1 MTKNNKLPQLQFV
14 INHLIG
20 AYNNYVIENKPFN
33 YCLIIYF
40 GGETNILGDTEFN
53 DFYSIEFYDSDVLDF
68 IYHHFFENSDVK
80 IFKYLNTGVLDY
92 LRSCGYNLPQIT
104 KRNSINSCNLNSDL
118 KARAKAKFKNYN
130 YYMNLHGYQSFYNN
144 EIVFDYFL
152 NEFNPYII
160 KELIKVKNLSSST
173 ALILYVL
180 ICNYLD
186 NNITIGA
193 IDWTSLKYEPYAE
206 LINDT
211 DDCKND
217 TIVKVK
223 FLEYINSLS

>member
-68 IYHHFFENSDVK
+68 IYHRFFENSDVK

-92 LRSCGYNLPQIT
+92 LRSHGYKVPQIT
-104 KRNSINSCNLNSDL
+104 KTNSINSCNLNSDL
-118 KARAKAKFKNYN
+118 KARAKAKFKKYN
-130 YYMNLHGYQSFYNN
+130 YYMNLHGYQPFYNN

-152 NEFNPYII
+152 SEFNPYII
-160 KELIKVKNLSSST
+160 KELIKVKNLSSSI

-180 ICNYLD
+180 ICNYID

-193 IDWTSLKYEPYAE
+193 IDWTNLKYEPYVE
-206 LINDT
+206 LINDV
-211 DDCKND
+211 DYCKND
-217 TIVKVK
+217 TIVKEK
-223 FLEYINSLS
+223 FLEYINNLS